1 VLPGRPV
8 TWRAISGGAQ
18 ALALALAAVASAGGL
33 AHAQGKLEARYTMT
47 ISGVPI
53 GRATWV
59 SEIGEDQYTTA
70 VSGRIAGILRAFTSG
85 EGSGAARG
93 LINAGRLVSTS
104 YAASVVAEDKPDEIR
119 MVLSGGNVRELTV
132 EPPTPASPDRVALT
146 EAHRRGVIDPLS
158 AVLVSVPGSGDLFV
172 PDACQRTM
180 PIFDGRQR
188 YDLTLTFKR
197 VDHVKA
203 ERGYQGQVV
212 VCMITYEP
220 VAGHRPERSAIKH
233 LTQTREMEI
242 ALAPIAGTR
251 VLAPFRVSLPTLLGP
266 AVLQAVQ
273 FATLPPGPRPT
284 SIKTQ

>member
-1 VLPGRPV
+1 
-8 TWRAISGGAQ
+8 
-18 ALALALAAVASAGGL
+18 
-33 AHAQGKLEARYTMT
+33 
-47 ISGVPI
+47 
-53 GRATWV
+53 
-59 SEIGEDQYTTA
+59 
-70 VSGRIAGILRAFTSG
+70 
-85 EGSGAARG
+85 
-93 LINAGRLVSTS
+93 
-104 YAASVVAEDKPDEIR
+104 
-119 MVLSGGNVRELTV
+119 
-132 EPPTPASPDRVALT
+132 
-146 EAHRRGVIDPLS
+146 
-158 AVLVSVPGSGDLFV
+158 
-172 PDACQRTM
+172 M

-273 FATLPPGPRPT
+273 QYYPLDTGSLADELYSPDWVRKMEAFRERFRVDAAGFNDMPARYCNRKSRSVL
-284 SIKTQ
+284 I